1 MNIKKKLAIKFALI
15 VASILLLSSLVV
27 YVSSARYRRSEFN
40 TRLKDKA
47 LDMAKLL
54 IDVDEVDNALL
65 KIINQNTISLP
76 EEEVVIYNYLNEE
89 LYDSNEETGA
99 PVPVPLLDQIRLEKE
114 LYYAEGKKEVIGI
127 LYPGKYNRY
136 VVIASATDT
145 YGLSKLQN
153 LRYVLVLVFFI
164 SVGITIVAGW
174 LFASQALRPI
184 AAVVTE
190 VNNISARNLHAR
202 LHEGNRKDEIANLA
216 ITFNRMLE
224 RLEVAFTLQ
233 RSFVANAS
241 HELRTPLTA
250 VTSQIEVALLKQR
263 EAEAYESVLQSV
275 LEDINSLSKLYNG
288 LLELAQLDLENNK
301 ITVNSLRLDEL
312 LLGSIEELTEAKPGY
327 HIHFGY
333 DLFTEEEEKLSVV
346 GSEALLKSAIINLM
360 DNACKFSNGRPAT
373 VTLGEEPG
381 YLKITFADRGI
392 GIADEELSRIREPFY
407 RAGNSTR
414 IKGHGLGLSLTD
426 KIIKWHEGILR
437 IESALHVGTTVT
449 VLFPRNA
456 LLR

>member
-15 VASILLLSSLVV
+15 VASILLLSSLLV

-40 TRLKDKA
+40 SRLEDKA

-114 LYYAEGKKEVIGI
+114 LYYTEGKKEVIGI

-153 LRYVLVLVFFI
+153 LKYVLVLVFLI

-174 LFASQALRPI
+174 FFASQALQPI
-184 AAVVTE
+184 AEVVNE

-202 LHEGNRKDEIANLA
+202 LHEGDRKDEIANLA

-233 RSFVANAS
+233 RSFVANAT

-250 VTSQIEVALLKQR
+250 VTSQIEVALLKKR

-288 LLELAQLDLENNK
+288 LLELAQIDLEKDK
-301 ITVNSLRLDEL
+301 ITITSLRLDEL
-312 LLGSIEELTEAKPGY
+312 LLEAIEELTEAKRDY
-327 HIHFGY
+327 HIHFRY
-333 DLFTEEEEKLSVV
+333 DMPTEDEEKLSVV
-346 GSEALLKSAIINLM
+346 GSEALLKSAVINLM

-373 VTLGEEPG
+373 VRLSEEFG

-392 GIADEELSRIREPFY
+392 GIAAEELSRIREPFY
-407 RAGNSTR
+407 RAGNSAR

-426 KIIKWHEGILR
+426 KIIKWHEGILE

-456 LLR
+456 LIL

>member
-1 MNIKKKLAIKFALI
+1 MNIKKKLATKFALI
-15 VASILLLSSLVV
+15 VASILLLSSLLV
-27 YVSSARYRRSEFN
+27 YISSARYRQSEFN
-40 TRLKDKA
+40 SRLKDKA
-47 LDMAKLL
+47 LNLAKLL
-54 IDVDEVDNALL
+54 IDVDEVDNTLL

-76 EEEVVIYNYLNEE
+76 GEEVVIYNYRNEE
-89 LYDSNEETGA
+89 LYDSNEATGA
-99 PVPVPLLDQIRLEKE
+99 PVPVELLDQIRLEKE
-114 LYYAEGKKEVIGI
+114 LYYSEGEKEVIGI

-153 LRYVLVLVFFI
+153 LGYVLVLVFLI

-174 LFASQALRPI
+174 FFASQALQPI
-184 AAVVTE
+184 AEVVNE

-202 LHEGNRKDEIANLA
+202 LQEGNRKDEIANLA
-216 ITFNRMLE
+216 ITFNRMLA

-250 VTSQIEVALLKQR
+250 VTSQIEVALLKKR

-288 LLELAQLDLENNK
+288 LLELAQIDLEKDK
-301 ITVNSLRLDEL
+301 ITVSSLRLDEL
-312 LLGSIEELTEAKPGY
+312 LLGSIEELTEAKRDY
-327 HIHFGY
+327 HINFEY
-333 DLFTEEEEKLSVV
+333 DLLTEDEEKLSLL
-346 GSEALLKSAIINLM
+346 GSEALLKSAMINLM
-360 DNACKFSNGRPAT
+360 DNACKFSDGRPAT
-373 VTLGEEPG
+373 VRLGEELE
-381 YLKITFADRGI
+381 YLKITVADSGI
-392 GIADEELSRIREPFY
+392 GIAAEELSRIREPFY
-407 RAGNSTR
+407 RAGNSAR

-426 KIIKWHEGILR
+426 KIIKWHEGILQ

-456 LLR
+456 LIR